1 VPAGVPLLTS
11 PGSPFFT
18 FGARHAWD
26 VPGALATSEA
36 PSLPPVEA
44 FFYQVVNMP
53 TFTEMFC
60 FCYFGNSL
68 RIEKG
73 RYLKYMAISWGV
85 A

>member
-1 VPAGVPLLTS
+1 
-11 PGSPFFT
+11 
-18 FGARHAWD
+18 
-26 VPGALATSEA
+26 LATSEA